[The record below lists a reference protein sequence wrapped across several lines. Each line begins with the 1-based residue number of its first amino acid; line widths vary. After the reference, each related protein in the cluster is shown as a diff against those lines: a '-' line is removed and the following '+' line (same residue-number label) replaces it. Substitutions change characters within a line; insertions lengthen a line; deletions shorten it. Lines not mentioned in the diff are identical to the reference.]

1 MPEGRSGMACRQ
13 GNAAGKGEGSWGIAS
28 VSPNLVALLFE
39 MCWNRLMNKW
49 FLFSLCMLFGAV
61 LSPLPAG
68 EAESSPPDSGRE
80 QVDSSVWINGES
92 LHLAPVYFT
101 GVMHKRSRWEIDIIS
116 LNSHELPEPMTV
128 ALEKKP
134 AGFTS
139 FAGGTPC
146 CGIIPL
152 LIPSGAE
159 EEPRRWRDAGAYPS
173 LVKENTPQALSLLQE
188 SVLQSYQHQII
199 KSVKMTIGILER
211 MTDEK
216 QALALEKSWA
226 YEIMDYTFWILLE
239 GSVPFDARMAY
250 VQRNPDVLKQSQK
263 ESDTYCERVR
273 ILRNKPWSGKLRL
286 LQDKKENL
294 PAGTPSC
301 LNP

>member
-1 MPEGRSGMACRQ
+1 
-13 GNAAGKGEGSWGIAS
+13 
-28 VSPNLVALLFE
+28 

-49 FLFSLCMLFGAV
+49 FLFSLYMLFGAV
-61 LSPLPAG
+61 LSPLLAG

-80 QVDSSVWINGES
+80 QVDSSVWINDES
-92 LHLAPVYFT
+92 PHLAPVYFT

-139 FAGGTPC
+139 SAGGTPC

-159 EEPRRWRDAGAYPS
+159 EEPRRWRDAGASPS

-199 KSVKMTIGILER
+199 KSIKMTIGILER

-226 YEIMDYTFWILLE
+226 YEIIDYTFWILLE

-273 ILRNKPWSGKLRL
+273 ILRSKPWSGKLRL
-286 LQDKKENL
+286 LQDKNENL
-294 PAGTPSC
+294 PAGVPSC